1 MLWLNPITK
10 PEFRFRGGRGQTM
23 FHQSQNFS
31 FLFVPYS
38 KNLTKS
44 QSKIMTKMTKSR
56 SVLKFFIVLV
66 KPSWACSW
74 DSHEHLCS
82 WKLHEHAHETFTRT
96 CAWSCHGQDHF
107 IELCALAPISLISA
121 HEHSWT
127 LINGIRSIHEHL
139 WGHCPI
145 LKCLWV
151 LMSAHGRSGL
161 ILSDPECLFVQFSN
175 NC

>member
-31 FLFVPYS
+31 FLFVSYS
-38 KNLTKS
+38 RNLTKS

-82 WKLHEHAHETFTRT
+82 WKVHEHAHEAFTRT

-107 IELCALAPISLISA
+107 IELCLPGGSFGPRSYFQQIWTIFWTRGTIFEQLIVKGVHQWSCRKK
-121 HEHSWT
+121 
-127 LINGIRSIHEHL
+127 I
-139 WGHCPI
+139 WGYP
-145 LKCLWV
+145 
-151 LMSAHGRSGL
+151 
-161 ILSDPECLFVQFSN
+161 
-175 NC
+175 

>member
-1 MLWLNPITK
+1 MLWQNPITK

-96 CAWSCHGQDHF
+96 CAWSCHGQVHF
-107 IELCALAPISLISA
+107 IELCSRAGHYRTLKIDSHSPNHWRRRNTIVNLI
-121 HEHSWT
+121 
-127 LINGIRSIHEHL
+127 
-139 WGHCPI
+139 
-145 LKCLWV
+145 
-151 LMSAHGRSGL
+151 
-161 ILSDPECLFVQFSN
+161 ECEQLGKGEEIYEI
-175 NC
+175 